1 MSEDYNLDKMEY
13 SDEYFEYTLQYDGT
27 WSAEAYNTKENFSVP
42 REFMGKP
49 VTTVFH
55 SSQEPAAGREKVVSV
70 KLSPGL
76 REIGYQAFS
85 GYRSLKTIN
94 IPVSVD
100 EIECS
105 AFAHCTSLE
114 AITVGR
120 NVFSLRDEAF
130 YACKALK
137 TVKLPSS
144 LISIGD
150 KVFFGCESLETV
162 KIPRLVNHLGDMMFS
177 HCYSLKKIEVDEKN
191 LFFTSFNGA
200 LYTKNMNRLIKYPG
214 AAEGIIFLMPA
225 NVTSIA
231 EDAFLEAKKLKR
243 IFISDTLED
252 FEDCDSIIP
261 IPKGTKPVS
270 IGQYLEIGK
279 LYGRISIYARQCVK

>member
-1 MSEDYNLDKMEY
+1 MSEDYNPDKMEY
-13 SDEYFEYTLQYDGT
+13 SDEYFEYSMQYDGT
-27 WSAEAYNTKENFSVP
+27 WGVNIYNTTERFCVP

-49 VTTVFH
+49 VTEVYGGNHELPT
-55 SSQEPAAGREKVVSV
+55 GRNKVLSV

-76 REIGYQAFS
+76 RKIGYQAFFEFR
-85 GYRSLKTIN
+85 GLKVIN
-94 IPVSVD
+94 IPATVY
-100 EIECS
+100 EIEAC
-105 AFAHCTSLE
+105 AFGNCVSLE
-114 AITVGR
+114 GFTVGR
-120 NVFSLRDEAF
+120 NVERIRNEAF
-130 YACKALK
+130 RGCKALK
-137 TVKLPSS
+137 QIKLSDK
-144 LISIGD
+144 LVSIGD
-150 KVFFGCESLETV
+150 LAFLGCESLESV
-162 KIPRLVNHLGDMMFS
+162 KIPRLVNHLGDMMLS
-177 HCYSLKKIEVDEKN
+177 HCNSLKKIEVDEKN

-214 AAEGIIFLMPA
+214 AAEGILFLMPA

-279 LYGRISIYARQCVK
+279 LYGRISIYARRCVK